1 MKRKTIFLRNLL
13 LAVTVL
19 TFLMGVQMSS
29 YVAAAEATSYI
40 PTWKEYT
47 ESGQPSATWNDVANA
62 MDALLDAG
70 KAIYASG
77 DADGARKNV
86 NDAYY
91 GYYETTGF
99 ERQTMGFIGGGQP
112 DGAAV

>member
-1 MKRKTIFLRNLL
+1 MSLAQGENGVMKHMKRKTIFLRNLL

-86 NDAYY
+86 NDW
-91 GYYETTGF
+91 
-99 ERQTMGFIGGGQP
+99 P
-112 DGAAV
+112 DAPSVCCLLPPAR